1 MEKERNLICVL
12 IICLGAVISVQTEN
26 RVGTITTRLQN
37 PGNKAGESFEDFM
50 AAVLKRK
57 NEPRPENGF
66 RKMD

>member
-26 RVGTITTRLQN
+26 RVGTIATCLQN
-37 PGNKAGESFEDFM
+37 SVNKAGESFEDFM
-50 AAVLKRK
+50 AAVLKRE